1 MEQSTTKTTTQQ
13 QQQQQTAT
21 VTSSSVNISA
31 IKDWEY
37 ILFFLP
43 GT

>member
-1 MEQSTTKTTTQQ
+1 MEQQYTTQQ

-21 VTSSSVNISA
+21 VASTSVHISA

-37 ILFFLP
+37 ILFILP